1 MTART
6 KTANKPAARTAAAR
20 SGASASI
27 EPKSPAVSANGS
39 NGPIHSGSA
48 ATAAPSSPAFKKT
61 MADLHKAGTAQNRKV
76 YARHGVKG
84 TFFGVSFATLRT
96 IARKARID
104 HDLARQLWAT
114 GNHDARMLATMI
126 ADPAALTASELDQWV
141 RQVDNYVLADS
152 FSALVARSPQA
163 ASRIDRWTRSKR
175 EFERRCGFGI
185 IAAALKEGVSIYP
198 ALLDA
203 AINQIEREIHSSANR
218 AREGM
223 NHALIAIG
231 SFHDDFFDRALNTAG
246 RIGKVEIDH
255 GETGCKDFDAVQCIR
270 RFRSR
275 GRKATTARKSRSKS
289 G

>member
-6 KTANKPAARTAAAR
+6 RTPTKPASAGPASRPAAAASLEPKPTPAVRNGSAPLSGGSTAA
-20 SGASASI
+20 
-27 EPKSPAVSANGS
+27 
-39 NGPIHSGSA
+39 
-48 ATAAPSSPAFKKT
+48 TPSSPIFKKT
-61 MADLHKAGTAQNRKV
+61 MSELQRAGTAQNRKV

-96 IARKARID
+96 IAKKIKVD
-104 HDLARQLWAT
+104 HDLARELWAT
-114 GNHDARMLATMI
+114 GNHDARMLATMV
-126 ADPAALTASELDQWV
+126 AEPAALTASELDQWV
-141 RQVDNYVLADS
+141 RQVDNYVLADA
-152 FSALVARSPQA
+152 FSTLVARSPQA
-163 ASRIDRWTRSKR
+163 TSRIDRWTRSKR

-185 IAAALKEGVSIYP
+185 ISAALKEGVSIFP

-231 SFHDDFFDRALNTAG
+231 SFRDDFYDRALNTAS

-255 GETGCKDFDAVQCIR
+255 GETGCKDFDAVDCITKAR
-270 RFRSR
+270 KG
-275 GRKATTARKSRSKS
+275 GRKAATTRKGRKS